1 MAPSSRMAEYRRHVQ
16 ARRAPVVATVTTPEA
31 DAACARCGV
40 RSFADLLR
48 PFADVVGLNV
58 PMRHNAEAPPYAL
71 SELSIRFHGVR
82 ECRRAAPETAE
93 AYARRAFEPWDGT
106 DDAALARTL
115 DAVPRE
121 TREIVAAARA
131 RVDKSAS
138 ATFTPRGFFG
148 DGLELERKRRSC
160 EGEDEANLVSW
171 FGTPWFDRFA
181 GRNARRCAFSDFETA
196 DHPRA
201 LVFATALP
209 VEPPGRDPGIEDDD
223 GKGSEP
229 SPSGEDASNESTH
242 AVTDAVTASLIETF
256 SRMSAPPRFNP
267 DAYPESIRRGTADP
281 DVAAHFVVLH
291 DAELAG
297 GVVETRL
304 RSVSEALASV
314 MRERRLKGGDGSN
327 ERDASFDERIAVT
340 ALPILRR
347 ETSDASDDALA
358 AFFAASAE
366 ARLVGDEAPGD
377 ESSSLTLT
385 DDDVETLRAFVR
397 VFATETLL
405 PHMERR
411 LAALNRTVASTR
423 KGLKNQLKTFWGRNV
438 AAAGGLGFAGG
449 FGGSFGSSSANGSGG
464 SVAGNSP
471 NVGFLGDGS
480 SNATASVGTALK
492 EGGGVDASAE
502 EETRYASRSPAFE
515 IRLAADLAFSLRD
528 FETAAHHLRLL
539 QSDFKAD
546 KAYRHLACAHESLA
560 EALAC
565 QTSASSVGGRGSAG
579 SGLDA
584 AARREIDA
592 AFDAAVAAHRRCAPM
607 ASASETSAWTWR
619 VSHSRAVF
627 LASAGAHRDAA
638 LALATASGDEN
649 LSHHC
654 AASALE
660 AAAFEFLRA
669 APPAPRKFAM
679 HAVLAGHRFA
689 QAGFR
694 AHAVRCYASA
704 LPVYETR
711 LPAVPSRDFSDVAAS
726 ADEGASF
733 FPDGTRVKTPW
744 ARAREHLHFALG
756 RQITKCGGLSAGAA
770 HFEKL
775 LRCADGVS
783 PAAQATYLR
792 EFLFVDGAR
801 ENARRDDSPSEI
813 PEPDATRAF
822 AKKAYG
828 ASLPEIDASD
838 VVVSH
843 EPHGRPRDANA
854 VANAA
859 SNGSDDSD
867 ADDVPEETWRA
878 LESDGVVP
886 ARLAVAG
893 AGGATWLDAPGAGSR
908 GKKEIGGE
916 QFGVCAA
923 GETVFVE
930 TRFRNPLAI
939 PIHLTD
945 VSLRCA
951 FEAPN
956 ETKGDEG
963 LETKGSSATL
973 DDDSSY
979 VSTPALAMTLRPL
992 ETRLA
997 RLKCVPR
1004 REGTLRVLGVSWR
1017 LRENGET
1024 GETKKGDSAAND
1036 KEIDSEGTQ
1045 QRFPNFVPFD
1055 VRAARSRRGADG
1067 VSWIR
1072 DAPRER
1078 RLALRVTPAMPR
1090 LECRVLNAPASAPAG
1105 AVAKITLVA
1114 RNVATSGGSSTS
1126 SGTAEGRGGATAA
1139 LRARVRAPGEGLVA
1153 LADVAERDARG
1164 DASGAEPTD
1173 PGGRGGFVFEPAG
1186 WRAVAPGEEVSVD
1199 LYVRL
1204 PQVGV
1209 ATLPFVV
1216 CYEPPEPAPPSLR
1229 FRVARVAA
1237 KIVATPSLAVA
1248 ARVSDA
1254 AAHPAA
1260 KTLRLA
1266 VRNVSGADGSS
1277 PGYAFRVRA
1286 VRLLAAASVPKTP
1299 SSKEARTR
1307 DEPKKKTR
1315 EETRASSSFSP
1326 RRDDVF
1332 LRPAAFVPS
1341 KPEADTS
1348 AENARLRGLAVD
1360 PATSRAL
1367 VLTAG
1372 PAEAFA
1378 TETRATN
1385 ASAGDRD
1392 PNEDEGEDEAFFSDV
1407 VSYVGDADAADA
1419 ADAAE
1424 RVAALARLLRAS
1436 SAAAAAADAT
1446 PRRDASRRETSRAA
1460 CLSADAAA
1468 GRAVA
1473 VEWEA
1478 TAVGA
1483 PGEQKKA
1490 ETFFGA
1496 HFFAAPA
1503 ATKPW
1508 VTDRPPIRWT
1518 MDGPPSGAS
1527 TIETRRMTLGSR
1539 SSPSVSA
1546 RFALRVHNH
1555 SPDAARVTFES
1566 TQFASRAATNFS
1578 RSAGDETRDSRTH
1591 DETAVSA
1598 PGDGSHGGWAVT
1610 ARGSNLS
1617 ETGTENGR
1625 AATISSLPPGP
1636 PWLWTGPVTRSAA
1649 VPSGATA
1656 TLDLVATAFAPG
1668 VHAMGEYRLIV
1679 ERLGGGGASR
1689 VVARPSDASD
1699 APFAWTVREA

>member
-1307 DEPKKKTR
+1307 DEPKKKNARGDARELEFLSAPRRRFSAPGGVRSVETGSGHVRRKRAPSRPRRRSRDVTGPRVDRRARGGVRDGDARDERVGGGPRPERRRRRRRSVFFGRRVVRRRRRRGGRGGRGGARRRARQTASRVLRGGGGRGRHPAARRFAARNVTR
-1315 EETRASSSFSP
+1315 GVSVRGRRRGSRRRGGVGGDRGRRSGRAKKSGDVFRRALFRGARRDETLGHRPSPDPVDDGRTAERRFDDRDAKDDARFKVVTERFCALRAPRAQPFAGRRARHVRVDAIRVESRDELFALRGRRDARLANSRRNRGFRARRRLARRVGRHRQRFEP
-1326 RRDDVF
+1326 ERDGDRKRTRRDD
-1332 LRPAAFVPS
+1332 
-1341 KPEADTS
+1341 
-1348 AENARLRGLAVD
+1348 
-1360 PATSRAL
+1360 L
-1367 VLTAG
+1367 VA
-1372 PAEAFA
+1372 
-1378 TETRATN
+1378 
-1385 ASAGDRD
+1385 
-1392 PNEDEGEDEAFFSDV
+1392 
-1407 VSYVGDADAADA
+1407 
-1419 ADAAE
+1419 
-1424 RVAALARLLRAS
+1424 
-1436 SAAAAAADAT
+1436 
-1446 PRRDASRRETSRAA
+1446 
-1460 CLSADAAA
+1460 
-1468 GRAVA
+1468 
-1473 VEWEA
+1473 
-1478 TAVGA
+1478 
-1483 PGEQKKA
+1483 
-1490 ETFFGA
+1490 
-1496 HFFAAPA
+1496 
-1503 ATKPW
+1503 
-1508 VTDRPPIRWT
+1508 
-1518 MDGPPSGAS
+1518 
-1527 TIETRRMTLGSR
+1527 
-1539 SSPSVSA
+1539 
-1546 RFALRVHNH
+1546 
-1555 SPDAARVTFES
+1555 
-1566 TQFASRAATNFS
+1566 ASRAALALD
-1578 RSAGDETRDSRTH
+1578 RAGD
-1591 DETAVSA
+1591 
-1598 PGDGSHGGWAVT
+1598 P
-1610 ARGSNLS
+1610 
-1617 ETGTENGR
+1617 
-1625 AATISSLPPGP
+1625 
-1636 PWLWTGPVTRSAA
+1636 
-1649 VPSGATA
+1649 
-1656 TLDLVATAFAPG
+1656 
-1668 VHAMGEYRLIV
+1668 
-1679 ERLGGGGASR
+1679 LGGGAERRDGDAGPGRHR
-1689 VVARPSDASD
+1689 VRAGRARDGRVQAH
-1699 APFAWTVREA
+1699 R